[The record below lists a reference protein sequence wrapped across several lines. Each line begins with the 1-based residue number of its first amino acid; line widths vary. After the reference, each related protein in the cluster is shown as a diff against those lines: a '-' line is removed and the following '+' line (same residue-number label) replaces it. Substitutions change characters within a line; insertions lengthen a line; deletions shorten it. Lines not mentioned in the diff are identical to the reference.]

1 MLREGKA
8 VNLEWPLWLKLFLT
22 CLFSTLSSTEHKRS
36 FAKEHKGPPPY
47 PKLSGEA
54 GMLREKRRIN
64 RKVLKAC
71 APW

>member
-1 MLREGKA
+1 MAIVVEAIFNMLVFNIVFHRAQK
-8 VNLEWPLWLKLFLT
+8 
-22 CLFSTLSSTEHKRS
+22 
-36 FAKEHKGPPPY
+36 KEHKGPPPY